1 VGFINPILYTA
12 KPAATFNDI
21 TVGNNGA
28 FSAGPGWDA
37 CTGLGSPN
45 AAKLI
50 PLLAPAS
57 ATASK
62 KPKKVTKT
70 VKGKKAAKTVTKKKA
85 GKGTKAVKS
94 KKTVQQKKKKSGK
107 K

>member
-1 VGFINPILYTA
+1 VGFINPIIYSA
-12 KPAATFNDI
+12 RAAATFNDI

-57 ATASK
+57 GPAAK
-62 KPKKVTKT
+62 KPKKAIKTAAKT
-70 VKGKKAAKTVTKKKA
+70 VKGKKAAKTTKPTKAKKA
-85 GKGTKAVKS
+85 SKPKKLIKA
-94 KKTVQQKKKKSGK
+94 
-107 K
+107 